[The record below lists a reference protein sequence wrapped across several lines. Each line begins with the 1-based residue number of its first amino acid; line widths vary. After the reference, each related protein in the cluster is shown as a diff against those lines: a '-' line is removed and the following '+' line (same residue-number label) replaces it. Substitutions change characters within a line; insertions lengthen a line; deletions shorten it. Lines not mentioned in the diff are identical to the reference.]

1 MRKHNLGNWGIATL
15 VAINILLWLVFTP
28 RSELYPQY
36 GLQVFAEMLSS
47 SAVILFACGLLLSN
61 KPRMLEPYFGGLDK
75 MYVTHKTIAILAVI
89 LILFHQMLV
98 PKTGIAGPGVWLGM
112 TAFAGILALV
122 LLTIGPRVPL
132 LSQITRFTYDGW
144 RKVHRF
150 MGLFFIVG
158 IAHMLMVEPLLLHSP
173 ALAVYILAFAS
184 IGILAYL
191 YKEFLWGRLRP
202 HKTHIVEAVRKLNGT
217 TVEVV
222 LKPQDKKLAH
232 QAGQFLFVYFEG
244 DKILA
249 EPHPFTI
256 SSAPKQ
262 DNLYLSIKASGDWT
276 GYLHEN
282 LKPGAIARVDGPYGL
297 FNYKTGNGKQVWVAG
312 GIGLTP
318 FLSWMRDF
326 SGESEQEIDFF
337 YTVAVP
343 AEALFLNEIENAA
356 ALNKNFHPHV
366 SYTNQDGRLSVKKI
380 LETSGAVSRKD
391 IYMCGPI
398 GMVLA
403 FREAFIQQG
412 APAANIH
419 YEEFNFR

>member
-1 MRKHNLGNWGIATL
+1 MRKQNLGNWAIAAL
-15 VAINILLWLVFTP
+15 IAINILLWLVFTP
-28 RSELYPQY
+28 RSNLYPQY

-47 SAVILFACGLLLSN
+47 SAVILFSCGLLLSN
-61 KPRMLEPYFGGLDK
+61 KPRILEPYFGGLDK

-89 LILFHQMLV
+89 LILFHQMFV

-112 TAFAGILALV
+112 AAFAGILALV
-122 LLTIGPRVPL
+122 LITIGPRVPL

-150 MGLFFIVG
+150 MGLFFILG

-173 ALAVYILAFAS
+173 ALTVYILTIAS
-184 IGILAYL
+184 VGILAYL
-191 YKEFLWGRLRP
+191 YKEFLWGRMRP
-202 HKTHIVEAVRKLNGT
+202 YKTHTVENVRKLNGT
-217 TVEVV
+217 TLEVV
-222 LKPQDKKLAH
+222 LKPNSKKLAH

-256 SSAPKQ
+256 SSAPHQ
-262 DNLYLSIKASGDWT
+262 DNLHLSIKASGDWT
-276 GYLHEN
+276 VYLHEA
-282 LKPGAIARVDGPYGL
+282 LKPGMLACVDGPFGL
-297 FNYKTGNGKQVWVAG
+297 FNYKPGVAKQVWVAG
-312 GIGLTP
+312 GIGITP

-326 SGESEQEIDFF
+326 NGDSRHEIDFF

-343 AEALFLNEIENAA
+343 AEALFLDEIEKAA
-356 ALNKNFHPHV
+356 ARNKNFRPHI
-366 SYTNQDGRLSVKKI
+366 SYTSQDGRLSAKKI
-380 LETSGAVSRKD
+380 TETSGTVAGKD

-398 GMVLA
+398 SLVMA
-403 FREAFIQQG
+403 FREAFLQQG
-412 APAANIH
+412 AKTENIH